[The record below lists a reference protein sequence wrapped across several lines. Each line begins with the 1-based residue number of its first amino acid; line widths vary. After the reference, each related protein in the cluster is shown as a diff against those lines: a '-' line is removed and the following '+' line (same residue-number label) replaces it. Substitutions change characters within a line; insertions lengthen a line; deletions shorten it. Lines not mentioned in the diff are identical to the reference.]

1 MFSSIL
7 PRINCD
13 ILSGILSVSICHAIE
28 EVGEQK
34 RRTGGRKEGREEGRN
49 AGRQAGREGGR
60 IEGRRGRRR
69 RRKRGGVLCE
79 NLDTLRKVGKNRS
92 MEGVRRQSLGGA
104 ILKKPSCSNF
114 IQSGE
119 RAERSSH
126 SPLAIVAICCGL
138 NQTSRLKGERSSA
151 GLAVP
156 VQYKPM
162 TFTRSGQQTIRNKP

>member
-60 IEGRRGRRR
+60 KDRRE
-69 RRKRGGVLCE
+69 K
-79 NLDTLRKVGKNRS
+79 GKGKKKEKEERW
-92 MEGVRRQSLGGA
+92 GA
-104 ILKKPSCSNF
+104 L
-114 IQSGE
+114 
-119 RAERSSH
+119 
-126 SPLAIVAICCGL
+126 
-138 NQTSRLKGERSSA
+138 
-151 GLAVP
+151 
-156 VQYKPM
+156 
-162 TFTRSGQQTIRNKP
+162 